1 MAITKLTDIV
11 TPKVFA
17 AVAEAKLLENSKI
30 RQAGIAVT
38 DARFELSKGFETTI
52 PFWRHPAG
60 GEAQSQGGDET
71 VNGTASKVTQGSMTA
86 RVLSRANAFSAM
98 NIASYATGAEAIDFA
113 AGEFGRLR
121 VSDEESTMLAVLK
134 GIELANVANRVAAGA
149 TGKASDMIVDKSITT
164 GTVGAANKMSKDVF
178 LAGRSSLG
186 DRGGDLNA
194 VIMHSDLVN
203 SLRAQEPNAFIP
215 TSLTNITLDRY
226 LGYLII
232 ETDNAPVDRT
242 DATRPIYTSYM
253 VGQALFAYANGVQ
266 DHPLEDVRNAAGG
279 SWSGVDTVVNRF
291 RYMLHAYGYQ
301 ALGVP
306 ANGVSLTNAELAVGE
321 NWTRCVDRKA
331 VPLTILKTNG

>member
-1 MAITKLTDIV
+1 MAVTKLTDVV

-30 RQAGIAVT
+30 RQSGIAVT
-38 DARFELSKGFETTI
+38 DARFEISKGFEVTV

-60 GEAQSQGGDET
+60 GEAQSQGGDEA

-121 VSDEESTMLAVLK
+121 VADEETAMLAILK
-134 GIELANVANRVAAGA
+134 GIEGANVANRLAAN
-149 TGKASDMIVDKSITT
+149 TSGKANDMIVNKAITT
-164 GTVGAANKMSKDVF
+164 GTIAAQHKMSKDVL
-178 LAGRSSLG
+178 LAGRASMG
-186 DRGGDLNA
+186 DRGSDLTA

-203 SLRAQEPNAFIP
+203 ALRAAEPNAFIP
-215 TSLTNITLDRY
+215 TSLTNITLDKY

-232 ETDNAPVDRT
+232 ETDNAPVDT
-242 DATRPIYTSYM
+242 TVNNYPVYTSFM
-253 VGQALFAYANGVQ
+253 VGSGLFAYANGVQ
-266 DHPLEDVRNAAGG
+266 DHPLEDVRNPAGG

-301 ALGVP
+301 ASGVP
-306 ANGVSLTNAELAVGE
+306 VNEVSLTNAELATAT